1 MWDVDGNEYVDYL
14 LGQGPN
20 FLGHARD
27 EVVAAV
33 TEACTSGT
41 VFGAQHP
48 LEVEA
53 AEAVCSAIGWAD
65 QVRFGLTGTE
75 AVQAAL
81 RLARAATGRTLF
93 VRFHGHY
100 HGWLDNVLINVVDG
114 QVEVA
119 SDGQLPSH
127 LADSIAIPWNDLDAL
142 RTLLDKRAEDI
153 AAIIMEPIML
163 NSGSIEP
170 LAGYLE
176 GVRELCDQHGTLLI
190 FDEIISGFR
199 VALGGAAE
207 RYGVLPDLATYGKAM
222 AGGWPVSA
230 VAGRLELM
238 ERFGNASVN
247 HSGTFN
253 AYLPGAAAT
262 VSAIELLKRKGT
274 YERVSDI
281 GSMLIEGL
289 RDAGARHGVPLRVQ
303 GPPMAFHVSFGDFA
317 AAEDFASLGRSDV
330 ARYRAFTELLVQKGV
345 WVTARGIW
353 YVSTAHSEADVEETL
368 SCVESAL
375 VELTA

>member
-1 MWDVDGNEYVDYL
+1 
-14 LGQGPN
+14 
-20 FLGHARD
+20 
-27 EVVAAV
+27 
-33 TEACTSGT
+33 
-41 VFGAQHP
+41 
-48 LEVEA
+48 
-53 AEAVCSAIGWAD
+53 
-65 QVRFGLTGTE
+65 
-75 AVQAAL
+75 
-81 RLARAATGRTLF
+81 
-93 VRFHGHY
+93 
-100 HGWLDNVLINVVDG
+100 
-114 QVEVA
+114 
-119 SDGQLPSH
+119 
-127 LADSIAIPWNDLDAL
+127 
-142 RTLLDKRAEDI
+142 
-153 AAIIMEPIML
+153 
-163 NSGSIEP
+163 
-170 LAGYLE
+170 
-176 GVRELCDQHGTLLI
+176 
-190 FDEIISGFR
+190 